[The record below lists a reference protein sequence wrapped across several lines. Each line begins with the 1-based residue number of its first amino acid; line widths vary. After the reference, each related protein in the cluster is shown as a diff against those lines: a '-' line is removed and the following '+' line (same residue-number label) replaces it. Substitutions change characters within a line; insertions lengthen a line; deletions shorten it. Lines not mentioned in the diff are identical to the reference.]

1 MKKILLYGSISGI
14 IASLVIGFY
23 FKWIERIF
31 HIKVYT
37 LLLNIDYFPI
47 LKHIHFSEMIEFL
60 FHIIVSIIIATILL
74 FITHYFKWSRQQ
86 IGLRIILI
94 SMFIGL
100 IIYPTTILSERT
112 PEITSLLAISHWIIG
127 HLLYGISLAVSFTLM
142 KLHNKL

>member
-23 FKWIERIF
+23 FKWIERNF

-86 IGLRIILI
+86 IGLRTILI
-94 SMFIGL
+94 SMFIGDRKSTRLNSSHVAISYAVFCLKKKKKYCLL
-100 IIYPTTILSERT
+100 II
-112 PEITSLLAISHWIIG
+112 
-127 HLLYGISLAVSFTLM
+127 
-142 KLHNKL
+142 